1 MLWAAA
7 CTPAPPTEG
16 AAAAPALAA
25 LVHWALQ
32 FTPRV
37 ARVEEAVLLELRA
50 SLRLFG
56 GAAALQA
63 RVRAEALELGAVTLS
78 WGAPTGLAAL
88 ALARAGHPGLAEDES
103 GTVAAV
109 FAPTPPDL
117 FGPPVPGPAEGNAA
131 DGMPWGPDGAS
142 GALRDAR
149 PSEILLCGLLDELPL
164 QTLSAARAHVPTL
177 LRTGCGT
184 LGALR
189 QLPRG
194 GLSRRFGAEL
204 LQALDQAYGLR
215 PEAWRWETLPDAFE
229 LGLELPW
236 RVEQA
241 PALAQAARRLLLALC
256 GWLAARQ
263 GGAVALRLRW
273 AHDAMRSRTA
283 GEGGELALRVAEP
296 TRDLTFLHR
305 LLSEHLHRTEL
316 RAPVGA
322 LQLGLLEWQPLAP
335 DSAELLPP
343 AQAPGEPIAQV
354 LQRLSARLGGERVR
368 RPLLLADHRPEWM
381 QRWLDVHEA
390 PPRAAALPPAQVSAL
405 PQPGFV
411 LAQPLRLAV
420 QGERPDYQ
428 GPLQLLAGPHRIEG
442 GWWQRLQGEAGEH
455 SGHVQRDYWLA
466 WSPHAGLLWIF
477 QTRLAD
483 DATAWYLHGCFA

>member
-7 CTPAPPTEG
+7 CTPVPTEG
-16 AAAAPALAA
+16 AAPALAA
-25 LVHWALQ
+25 LAHWALQ

-63 RVRAEALELGAVTLS
+63 RVRAEALELGALTLS

-88 ALARAGHPGLAEDES
+88 ALARAGHPG
-103 GTVAAV
+103 
-109 FAPTPPDL
+109 
-117 FGPPVPGPAEGNAA
+117 PAC
-131 DGMPWGPDGAS
+131 S
-142 GALRDAR
+142 H
-149 PSEILLCGLLDELPL
+149 EILPCSLLDDLPL
-164 QTLSAARAHVPTL
+164 QTLSAARAHAPTL
-177 LRTGCGT
+177 LRAGCRT

-189 QLPRG
+189 RLPRG

-204 LQALDQAYGLR
+204 LHALDQAYGLR
-215 PEAWRWETLPDAFE
+215 PEAWRWETLPEVFE
-229 LGLELPW
+229 LGLELPC

-241 PALAQAARRLLLALC
+241 PALALAARRLLLALC
-256 GWLAARQ
+256 GWLAARH

-273 AHDAMRSRTA
+273 AHDAMRSRAA
-283 GEGGELALRVAEP
+283 GEGGELALRMAEP
-296 TRDLTFLHR
+296 TRDLAFLHR

-322 LQLGLLEWQPLAP
+322 LHLALLEWQPLAP
-335 DSAELLPP
+335 DGAELLPSTP
-343 AQAPGEPIAQV
+343 APGEPIAQV
-354 LQRLSARLGGERVR
+354 LQRLSARLGAERVR
-368 RPLLLADHRPEWM
+368 RSLLLADHRPEWM

-390 PPRAAALPPAQVSAL
+390 PPRSAALPPAQVSAL

-420 QGERPDYQ
+420 RDERPVYQ

-466 WSPHAGLLWIF
+466 WSLHAGLLWIF

>member
-25 LVHWALQ
+25 LGHWALQ

-37 ARVEEAVLLELRA
+37 VRVEEAVLLELRA

-63 RVRAEALELGAVTLS
+63 RVRAEALELGAVALS

-88 ALARAGHPGLAEDES
+88 ALARAGHPGLAY
-103 GTVAAV
+103 
-109 FAPTPPDL
+109 PH
-117 FGPPVPGPAEGNAA
+117 
-131 DGMPWGPDGAS
+131 
-142 GALRDAR
+142 
-149 PSEILLCGLLDELPL
+149 EILLCGLIDELPL

-177 LRTGCGT
+177 LRTGCRT

-189 QLPRG
+189 RLPRG

-204 LQALDQAYGLR
+204 LQALDQAYGQR

-241 PALAQAARRLLLALC
+241 PALALAARRLLLALC

-263 GGAVALRLRW
+263 GGAVAVRLRW

-283 GEGGELALRVAEP
+283 GEGGELELRVAEP
-296 TRDLTFLHR
+296 TRDLAFLHR

-322 LQLGLLEWQPLAP
+322 LQLGLLEWQPLGP

-390 PPRAAALPPAQVSAL
+390 PPRAAALPLAQVSAL

-420 QGERPDYQ
+420 RGERPVYQ
-428 GPLQLLAGPHRIEG
+428 GPLQLLAGPHRVEG